1 MGLQPHG
8 KNSINQPDPQ
18 NSQGLSHQQ
27 RSTHGSSCICS
38 RGWPCQAS
46 MGEVLGPIKARKMPQ
61 YRGIKGREVG
71 VSEWVE
77 EQPSRSR
84 GREDG
89 VGVFQKAEKPGK
101 GITFEM

>member
-1 MGLQPHG
+1 ME
-8 KNSINQPDPQ
+8 
-18 NSQGLSHQQ
+18 
-27 RSTHGSSCICS
+27 
-38 RGWPCQAS
+38 
-46 MGEVLGPIKARKMPQ
+46 GEVLGPMEARKMPQ

-84 GREDG
+84 GREDV
-89 VGVFQKAEKPGK
+89 VGWFQEGGKPGK